1 MLHYVNRGCQAL
13 EAAMQGTFSDVLV
26 KRVMLLIEDQE
37 GVALCQ

>member
-1 MLHYVNRGCQAL
+1 MLYV
-13 EAAMQGTFSDVLV
+13 AMQRTFSDVLV